1 MSQGPQR
8 CHRAWNCDLVSPVP
22 SVPICCSD
30 VAAVCLGISQISSG
44 HTIANMSPGE
54 WGPLA
59 GAWGLWA
66 AVANLRGA
74 PGAGPRVRS
83 WVCLSKSLGVP
94 AASSLWGDSPGK
106 ETVFGVFLCL
116 FLCPS
121 GPSWVLPSVGTH
133 HIHWPRVPTGCWLP
147 ASSCLGDSEWVG
159 RWWSCRMGLRS
170 S

>member
-1 MSQGPQR
+1 MSRGPQR

-66 AVANLRGA
+66 AVTNLRGA

-83 WVCLSKSLGVP
+83 WVCLPKSLGVP

-106 ETVFGVFLCL
+106 ETLSLECSSACTSALQGLA
-116 FLCPS
+116 
-121 GPSWVLPSVGTH
+121 GPALGRNSSHPLAPGAYWVLASGEQ
-133 HIHWPRVPTGCWLP
+133 LP
-147 ASSCLGDSEWVG
+147 G
-159 RWWSCRMGLRS
+159 RQ
-170 S
+170 